1 MYRKAATLML
11 AAAVSLAAACQ
22 RRVEGIEYSLDESRP
37 VAGFKTLWHDIHLT
51 NRSGRDLHEVRLT
64 LTLVGE
70 DGRPRAEQKYYVLWP
85 DGQRMTVSLSRENSP
100 VNVQKVTLTG
110 ECAEGLIDYAW
121 TIAKS
126 L

>member
-11 AAAVSLAAACQ
+11 TAVSPAAACQ

-70 DGRPRAEQKYYVLWP
+70 DGSPRAEQKYYALWP
-85 DGQRMTVSLSRENSP
+85 EGQRMMASLSRENSP
-100 VNVQKVTLTG
+100 VNVQKVSLTG
-110 ECAEGLIDYAW
+110 ECAEGRINYAW
-121 TIAKS
+121 TTAKS